1 MATEEAATMARK
13 MGRVRPQRKETCSI
27 AIPCQRP
34 VRLWHPSRRRVDLH
48 GSSRSAR
55 RFMSGPSPGFGAG
68 VIHLFCCLPAVC
80 LPLSADASLRLIM
93 RDSIVPSVA
102 TGEGRNGRGG
112 MMFRLVARRVGP
124 NFAACRV
131 SEPRPPPAAA
141 HIVIPA
147 PLAPPRSGDTP
158 TTPGAVLRSPI
169 TLFVPRPLIP
179 L

>member
-27 AIPCQRP
+27 AIPCQHP
-34 VRLWHPSRRRVDLH
+34 VRLWRPSGRRIDLH

-102 TGEGRNGRGG
+102 AGEGRNGRGWDD
-112 MMFRLVARRVGP
+112 VRVGCSQQSRTK
-124 NFAACRV
+124 FCRV
-131 SEPRPPPAAA
+131 PSLREA
-141 HIVIPA
+141 
-147 PLAPPRSGDTP
+147 GQQQP
-158 TTPGAVLRSPI
+158 TSSSQHWHWNHHTASVTHQPHPEQR
-169 TLFVPRPLIP
+169 
-179 L
+179 